1 MYIVYDRDDL
11 PAYVGS
17 LDEVADW
24 LGVTIN
30 SLYSTIS
37 KIKHGKRKATR
48 KGYKVYR
55 V

>member
-11 PAYVGS
+11 PACVGTRN
-17 LDEVADW
+17 EVADYMEM
-24 LGVTIN
+24 TIG
-30 SLYSTIS
+30 SFDSTVS
-37 KIKHGKRKATR
+37 KIKNGQRKATR

>member
-11 PAYVGS
+11 PACVGTRN
-17 LDEVADW
+17 EVADYMDM
-24 LGVTIN
+24 TIGSFN
-30 SLYSTIS
+30 STVS